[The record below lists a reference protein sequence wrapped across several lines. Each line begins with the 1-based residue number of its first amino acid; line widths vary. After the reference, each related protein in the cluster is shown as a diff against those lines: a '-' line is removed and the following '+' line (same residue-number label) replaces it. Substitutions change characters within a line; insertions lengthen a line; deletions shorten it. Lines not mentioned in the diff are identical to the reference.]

1 MISVTEALAI
11 IERESPLLE
20 VEVIA
25 LGEALNRIL
34 AEPVVSDR
42 DIPPFHR
49 AQMDG
54 FAIRSVDCE
63 TIPVVLKTIGESV
76 AGKRFDGRVES
87 GTTIKIMT
95 GAPVPVGA
103 DHVIPIE
110 DVIECDGFISIPAF
124 NPGASNVVRRGEEIR
139 AGVTVFREG
148 QRITSQMIA
157 TLASFGYDE
166 IAVRKSPRI
175 AIISTGKEL
184 VAVDETPGDD
194 QIRDSNSPMLL
205 ALCNE
210 LGFEA
215 VLLPRIEDDFDSICQ
230 GLKSALESDFDALI
244 TTGGVSVGEHDH
256 TKPAIRSAGA
266 QINFEKLDLKPGKPT
281 VFARYGD
288 QIIFGLPGNPV
299 SVGVT
304 FHLFV
309 RHALLKMQGATECGL
324 RTGFAITRR
333 MLKAA
338 KGRDTFLPVSLATD
352 LTGTLHIENV
362 RFSGS
367 SNFIAFAAAEAVA
380 VIPKGRDIEEGEAVE
395 IRFLR

>member
-1 MISVTEALAI
+1 MISVTEALTT
-11 IERESPLLE
+11 IERESPILD
-20 VEVIA
+20 VEVIPLEAA
-25 LGEALNRIL
+25 LGRIL
-34 AEPVVSDR
+34 AEPVVADR

-49 AQMDG
+49 SQMDG
-54 FAIRSVDCE
+54 FAIRSIDCE
-63 TIPVVLKTIGESV
+63 NIPVMLRTVGESL
-76 AGKRFDGRVES
+76 AGKRFDGRIES
-87 GTTIKIMT
+87 GTTVKIMT
-95 GAPVPVGA
+95 GAPVPAGA

-110 DVIECDGFISIPAF
+110 EVIECGDFISIPSF
-124 NPGASNVVRRGEEIR
+124 NPNSSNIVRRGEEIQSNT
-139 AGVTVFREG
+139 VVFREG
-148 QRITSQMIA
+148 QRINSHMIA

-175 AIISTGKEL
+175 AVISTGKEL
-184 VAVDETPGDD
+184 VAVNEAPSDD

-205 ALCNE
+205 ALCKE
-210 LGFEA
+210 FGYDAE
-215 VLLPRIEDDFDSICQ
+215 LLPRLDDDFDSIRN
-230 GLKSALESDFDALI
+230 GLKTALESDFDLI
-244 TTGGVSVGEHDH
+244 VTTGGVSVGEHDH
-256 TKPAIRSAGA
+256 TKPAIRAAGA
-266 QINFEKLDLKPGKPT
+266 ELFFEKLDLKPGKPT
-281 VFARYGD
+281 VFARCGD
-288 QIIFGLPGNPV
+288 KLVFGLPGNPV

-333 MLKAA
+333 MLKSA

-367 SNFIAFAAAEAVA
+367 SNFIAFASAEAVA

-395 IRFLR
+395 VRFLR

>member
-1 MISVTEALAI
+1 MIQVTEALATI
-11 IERESPLLE
+11 DREAPLLD
-20 VEVIA
+20 VEVID
-25 LGEALNRIL
+25 LGASTGRIL
-34 AEPVVSDR
+34 AEPVVADR
-42 DIPPFHR
+42 DMPPFHR

-63 TIPVVLKTIGESV
+63 TIPAVLKVIGESV
-76 AGKRFDGRVES
+76 AGKRFDGRVDS
-87 GTTIKIMT
+87 GTAVRIMT

-110 DVIECDGFISIPAF
+110 DVIACDDFISIPAF
-124 NPGASNVVRRGEEIR
+124 NPGASNVVRRGEEIQR
-139 AGVTVFREG
+139 GIAVFREG
-148 QRITSQMIA
+148 QRITSHMIA

-166 IAVRKSPRI
+166 VAVRKSPRI
-175 AIISTGKEL
+175 AVISTGKEL
-184 VAVDETPGDD
+184 VAVGEMPGDD
-194 QIRDSNSPMLL
+194 QIRDSNSSMLL
-205 ALCNE
+205 ALCRE
-210 LGFEA
+210 FGFE
-215 VLLPRIEDDFDSICQ
+215 VELLPRLEDDFESICA
-230 GLKSALESDFDALI
+230 GLTSALGSEFDVVI
-244 TTGGVSVGEHDH
+244 TTGGVSVGDYDH
-256 TKPAIRSAGA
+256 TKPAIRSIGA
-266 QINFEKLDLKPGKPT
+266 DVVFDKLDLKPGKPT
-281 VFARYGD
+281 VFARHGERL
-288 QIIFGLPGNPV
+288 IFGLPGNPV

-309 RHALLKMQGATECGL
+309 RHALLRMQGATECGL
-324 RTGFAITRR
+324 RSGFAITRR

-352 LTGTLHIENV
+352 MTGTLHIESV